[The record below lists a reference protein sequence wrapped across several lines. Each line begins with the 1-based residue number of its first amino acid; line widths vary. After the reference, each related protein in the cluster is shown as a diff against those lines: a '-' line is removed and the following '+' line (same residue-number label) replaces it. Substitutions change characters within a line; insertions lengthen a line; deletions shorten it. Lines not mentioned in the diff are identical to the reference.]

1 MTRQSKWK
9 IRNPEKNCAHVR
21 IGKLRLL
28 GRFLNI
34 KYCQICRMD
43 EPEIFHHEN
52 YQTDKGLLICL
63 DCHLQEHG
71 K

>member
-1 MTRQSKWK
+1 
-9 IRNPEKNCAHVR
+9 
-21 IGKLRLL
+21 LRLL

-43 EPEIFHHEN
+43 EPEIFHHED
-52 YQTDKGLLICL
+52 YRTDKGLLICL